1 MPDFVFKIIA
11 DDEGASE
18 QEIAFQGL
26 AAIEAT
32 ISMNLMYFARHPES
46 VCALA
51 CGMVKYDT
59 ANKNVLSLV
68 ASIKT
73 APVLIRTG
81 IGLCIDIVAFDVAV
95 RRFEKKRAWPAI
107 IPRDVDGLFHVVTE
121 IPGPNGVMVQVD
133 PSEELERVGV
143 AYSSQPDHCGSCRT

>member
-1 MPDFVFKIIA
+1 MPDFVFKIVA

-18 QEIAFQGL
+18 EEIAFQGL

-32 ISMNLMYFARHPES
+32 ISMNLMYFERHPEA

-68 ASIKT
+68 AEIKT

-95 RRFEKKRAWPAI
+95 RRFEKKKAWPAI
-107 IPRDVDGLFHVVTE
+107 IPRSTDGLFHVVTE
-121 IPGPNGVMVQVD
+121 VPGQGGRAIQID
-133 PSEELERVGV
+133 PSEELERVGK
-143 AYSSQPDHCGSCRT
+143 AYSAQPDHCGSCRM